1 MRQRVKKNDPTP
13 KTRHNDATG
22 ARRGSSHL
30 VFKTSCILL
39 GFLHLFHTRC
49 IRMVPLLIQIRY
61 GGAAAVEGEV
71 DLKNACQLSS
81 STMPPS
87 SRRHFE
93 QRAANKACR
102 RREAQQRGGNPHK
115 TVTIQLFNGLPLV
128 KYQSSHI
135 SHFCPSYISIDH
147 YILASPHC
155 Q

>member
-1 MRQRVKKNDPTP
+1 MIQHPRHDTMMRQGLVEEAHTLFSKLRASFWGFFICFIRV
-13 KTRHNDATG
+13 
-22 ARRGSSHL
+22 
-30 VFKTSCILL
+30 VFVWSPCFYKLGMEELL
-39 GFLHLFHTRC
+39 LSK
-49 IRMVPLLIQIRY
+49 
-61 GGAAAVEGEV
+61 V
-71 DLKNACQLSS
+71 DLKNACLLSS

-135 SHFCPSYISIDH
+135 SHFCPSYISIYL

>member
-1 MRQRVKKNDPTP
+1 
-13 KTRHNDATG
+13 
-22 ARRGSSHL
+22 
-30 VFKTSCILL
+30 
-39 GFLHLFHTRC
+39 
-49 IRMVPLLIQIRY
+49 MVPLLIQIRY

-102 RREAQQRGGNPHK
+102 RRETQQRGGNPHK

-135 SHFCPSYISIDH
+135 SHFCPSYISIDL
-147 YILASPHC
+147 YILASPHIVNKTC
-155 Q
+155 NACSKRDQKDQHQEFDFDFSFSTLDTF